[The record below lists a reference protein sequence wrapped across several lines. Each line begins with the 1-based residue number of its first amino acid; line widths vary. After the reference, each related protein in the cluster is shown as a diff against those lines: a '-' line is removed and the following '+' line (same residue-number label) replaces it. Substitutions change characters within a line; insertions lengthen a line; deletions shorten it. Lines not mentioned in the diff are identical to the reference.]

1 MKEKLCFVS
10 QDFEEDLITAAES
23 SEYEKSYELPD
34 GQLITIGDERF
45 RCPEVPLLH
54 PPSFRTVLC
63 SSTDDLMDLG
73 YF

>member
-10 QDFEEDLITAAES
+10 QDFEEDLMTAAES

-45 RCPEVPLLH
+45 RCPEVPAHPSRILH
-54 PPSFRTVLC
+54 PPSRIYVC
-63 SSTDDLMDLG
+63 SLTATWT
-73 YF
+73 